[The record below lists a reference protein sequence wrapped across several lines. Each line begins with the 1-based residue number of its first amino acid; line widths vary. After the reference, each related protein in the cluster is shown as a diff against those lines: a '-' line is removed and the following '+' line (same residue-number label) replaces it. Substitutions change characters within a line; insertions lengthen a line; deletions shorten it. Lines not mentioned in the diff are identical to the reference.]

1 MGFIVAVHGGA
12 TTSLYADGGIEAQ
25 GAFLACGAY
34 ATGCVAKHVSG
45 AGFVKGEIKGRQK

>member
-45 AGFVKGEIKGRQK
+45 SQAAKSVAGWY